1 VSTIKAQRHLDL
13 ALITGILMWVA
24 GCAAAQ
30 PRLWPGT
37 RESTA
42 SSRPTASTVTM
53 EAPFR
58 VASHPLRS
66 DDTATLLGE
75 TWTPA
80 SLPHSS
86 DSLESSGLPEGGSSF
101 APRDATTPPSNFR
114 DLTES
119 EMLSLALASSP
130 VLKPLGLRIL
140 EHPGT
145 AKTVYDPAITASDPF
160 FGPQAALAEFD
171 SRLSA
176 SINSQN
182 NDRVFNNAI
191 LGGAVQEL
199 VQDLAH
205 VDAGLEKR
213 SLSGGVWQL
222 AWDNR
227 YDANNRGAAN
237 RFPNYYEAQLEAGV
251 RQPLLRGA
259 GREFNLIAGPNARP
273 GFNFSNGILIAR
285 LNDQISDAEFEIQ
298 LQSFVRDL
306 FTAYWD
312 LVRLY
317 RNYESVTA
325 ARDLAYQTWQSV
337 RAKNR
342 ANLAGGEANKEAQA
356 RAKYYGLRREAQ
368 VALGGQSGLYVAER
382 QLRNM
387 IGLPI
392 VDGEVL
398 RPVDKPADVRV
409 VFDFDSLVARAMS
422 ERVELQR
429 QSLRLRK
436 QQLRLVAAKNFLLPQ
451 MDAISRYRLRG
462 FGDDLTGGG
471 PRFASAYDDFF
482 SLDHQEWEFGLE
494 MGVVAGRRQ
503 ARAAVRNAS
512 LQVKR
517 EQAVLYEQQR
527 TVSQDVGDAVADV
540 GSSFATLESS
550 AAQVAAARERLRA
563 SEVLFASDKIQIE
576 FLLDAQEDLL
586 RAEVQWAADLTRY
599 SLSLVNVNYAA
610 GSLLNDLGVQ
620 ISESCNETLIGYS
633 SHPGQ
638 AESR

>member
-1 VSTIKAQRHLDL
+1 MSPIKVQRHLDL

-24 GCAAAQ
+24 GCTAGQ
-30 PRLWPGT
+30 PRLWPG
-37 RESTA
+37 RGESGAHSQPA
-42 SSRPTASTVTM
+42 SSTSAS
-53 EAPFR
+53 ESPFR
-58 VASHPLRS
+58 VASHPLQS
-66 DDTATLLGE
+66 DDLAALLGE
-75 TWTPA
+75 TSTAA
-80 SLPHSS
+80 SPRKRVGSR
-86 DSLESSGLPEGGSSF
+86 DQSGLVDGGGSF
-101 APRDATTPPSNFR
+101 APRDATTAPSNFR

-140 EHPGT
+140 ENPGT

-199 VQDLAH
+199 VQDLAR

-213 SLSGGVWQL
+213 SLSGGVWQF
-222 AWDNR
+222 AWDHR

-237 RFPNYYEAQLEAGV
+237 RFPNYYEAQLEAGL

-285 LNDQISDAEFEIQ
+285 LNEQISDAEFEIQ

-306 FTAYWD
+306 FIAYWD
-312 LVRLY
+312 LARLY

-356 RAKYYGLRREAQ
+356 RSKYYGLRREAQ

-398 RPVDKPADVRV
+398 RPVDKPVDARF
-409 VFDFDSLVARAMS
+409 VFDFDSLVAGAMS
-422 ERVELQR
+422 QRVELQR
-429 QSLRLRK
+429 QSLRLRQ

-527 TVSQDVGDAVADV
+527 SVRQDLGNAVADA
-540 GSSFATLESS
+540 GSSFVTLESS
-550 AAQVAAARERLRA
+550 AAQVSAARERLRA

-620 ISESCNETLIGYS
+620 ISESCNETLVGYS
-633 SHPGQ
+633 SHPSHS
-638 AESR
+638 ESR